1 MAKRVVPPARNFGG
15 TGAINKRLRGSQII
29 YDNRDALAEAM
40 LGIASAN
47 ITDIMEW
54 QGKQLSI
61 KDVGDIPENALSAIK
76 KIKITPTQQGEII
89 EVEMVDKVRMMQLLA
104 KSAGLLDQEKNSE
117 KPAVVNIEM
126 VMPQEEK
133 KKDEKK

>member
-29 YDNRDALAEAM
+29 YDNRDALAEAIM
-40 LGIASAN
+40 GIASAN
-47 ITDIMEW
+47 ITDVMDW

-61 KDVGDIPENALSAIK
+61 KDVADIPEHALSAIK
-76 KIKITPTQQGEII
+76 KIKITPTQQGEIV
-89 EVEMVDKVRMMQLLA
+89 EVEMVDKVRLYQLLA
-104 KSAGLLDQEKNSE
+104 KSAGLLDQEKNIE

-126 VMPQEEK
+126 VMPEEEK
-133 KKDEKK
+133 SEKE

>member
-29 YDNRDALAEAM
+29 YDNRDALAEAIM
-40 LGIASAN
+40 GIASAN
-47 ITDIMEW
+47 ITDVMDW

-61 KDVGDIPENALSAIK
+61 KDVADIPEHALAEIK
-76 KIKITPTQQGEII
+76 KIKITPTQQGEIV
-89 EVEMVDKVRMMQLLA
+89 EVEMVDKVRLYQLLA
-104 KSAGLLDQEKNSE
+104 KSAGLLDQEKNIE

-126 VMPQEEK
+126 VMPEEEK
-133 KKDEKK
+133 SEKE

>member
-1 MAKRVVPPARNFGG
+1 MGKRVVPPVKNFGG
-15 TGAINKRLRGSQII
+15 VGSINKRLRGNSII
-29 YDNRDALAEAM
+29 YDNRDHLAQAM

-47 ITDIMEW
+47 ITDVMDW

-61 KDVGDIPENALSAIK
+61 KDIKDIPENALSAIK

-89 EVEMVDKVRMMQLLA
+89 EVEMVDKVRMFQLLA

-126 VMPQEEK
+126 VMPEEDK
-133 KKDEKK
+133 KNGK

>member
-29 YDNRDALAEAM
+29 YDNRDALAEAIM
-40 LGIASAN
+40 GIASAN
-47 ITDIMEW
+47 ITDVMDW

-61 KDVGDIPENALSAIK
+61 KDVADIPEHALAAIK
-76 KIKITPTQQGEII
+76 KIKITPTQQGEIV
-89 EVEMVDKVRMMQLLA
+89 EVEMVDKVRLYQLLA
-104 KSAGLLDQEKNSE
+104 KSAGLLDQEKNIE

-126 VMPQEEK
+126 VMPEEEK
-133 KKDEKK
+133 SEKE